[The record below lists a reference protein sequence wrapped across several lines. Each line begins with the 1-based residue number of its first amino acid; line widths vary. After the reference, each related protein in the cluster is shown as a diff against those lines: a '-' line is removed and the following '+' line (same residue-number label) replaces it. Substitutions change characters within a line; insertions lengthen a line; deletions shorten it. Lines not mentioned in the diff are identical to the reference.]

1 MFFLTLRIWF
11 PVKTERQSRYND
23 SSSTD
28 QDALK
33 VISDMAKQ
41 AQRES
46 GEQERSA
53 KIRQLKDLYDIVRTI
68 PEHSVKKVRYEKLI
82 ADLESDIGVW
92 SVSDRIY
99 SSLKYLRINLTFFY
113 LFYRYFGLHTPSSS
127 ILSTS
132 LSRNIDI
139 GFVLVFVAVSVE
151 QSLCVCTWGKH
162 GSESRDDSPSSS
174 ICLWTDNKYYI
185 TTWYPSSTSP
195 LLSEAPSI
203 PLPRQCI
210 HYAAW

>member
-1 MFFLTLRIWF
+1 M
-11 PVKTERQSRYND
+11 KTERQSRYND

-82 ADLESDIGVW
+82 ADLESDIGV
-92 SVSDRIY
+92 
-99 SSLKYLRINLTFFY
+99 
-113 LFYRYFGLHTPSSS
+113 
-127 ILSTS
+127 
-132 LSRNIDI
+132 
-139 GFVLVFVAVSVE
+139 
-151 QSLCVCTWGKH
+151 
-162 GSESRDDSPSSS
+162 
-174 ICLWTDNKYYI
+174 
-185 TTWYPSSTSP
+185 
-195 LLSEAPSI
+195 
-203 PLPRQCI
+203 
-210 HYAAW
+210 